1 MSKHTPRGHRL
12 TRAQQHEAAIGL
24 IALASTIAFIRLIIY
39 LF

>member
-1 MSKHTPRGHRL
+1 MSRHSPRGHRL

-24 IALASTIAFIRLIIY
+24 ISLISLIAFVRLIIY